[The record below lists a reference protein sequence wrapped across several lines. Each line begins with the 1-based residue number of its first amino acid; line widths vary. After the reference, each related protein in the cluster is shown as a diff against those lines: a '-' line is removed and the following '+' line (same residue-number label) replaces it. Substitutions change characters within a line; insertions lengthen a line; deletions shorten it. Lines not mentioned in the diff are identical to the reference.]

1 MLVVQYIFSSYT
13 QNILIITLM
22 QWYIYIYT
30 RFVCFEVKY
39 FHFTVF
45 DCQCEN
51 TMKIIFQFHCKI
63 IFFSYF
69 SKLNWCTDLQQKEK
83 KNGAQTYAFIMLCL
97 LFLIRRIRVR
107 IPTPFTINN
116 SSDILFL
123 IILVYSKSLT
133 WEFKV
138 FKGINLFYAI
148 TLCNVVSE
156 PWFVRFGGKMAKLV
170 ITISL
175 KTTKMF
181 QYFVL
186 CFSVDSIFLPW
197 GFKIFQGLVLYY

>member
-1 MLVVQYIFSSYT
+1 
-13 QNILIITLM
+13 M

-186 CFSVDSIFLPW
+186 CFSSGFHLFTLRIQDFL
-197 GFKIFQGLVLYY
+197 GFSLVLLSYTYCNSLLMLRFLLNY